1 MLTNVFRGRIF
12 WLGREPL
19 TPGARY
25 KMKLCTGEYPVEVEK
40 IEKVIDVNDLA
51 TASRTTSSAMPS
63 PRWCCVRGERW
74 RSIRSTTTCSPAGS
88 FSSRTTTSSAAACIN
103 MDGYADQRR
112 QAIKSTNIFLVEHRV
127 PIEERWKTN
136 GHRGGILWMTGLSGA
151 GKSTRVLARAASIPK
166 GLSRLRARRR
176 QRPSWSAPTWAFRR
190 AIGREHPPSSVRPPS
205 CSPAPAFWC

>member
-51 TASRTTSSAMPS
+51 TSEPNYVERNAIAEVVLR
-63 PRWCCVRGERW
+63 RGERW

-88 FSSRTTTSSAAACIN
+88 SRRGLRHRRRRPHQYGRPPTSAGRRSSRPTSSSSNTACRSKSA
-103 MDGYADQRR
+103 GRPT
-112 QAIKSTNIFLVEHRV
+112 AI
-127 PIEERWKTN
+127 
-136 GHRGGILWMTGLSGA
+136 GA
-151 GKSTRVLARAASIPK
+151 GFVDDRPV
-166 GLSRLRARRR
+166 RRR
-176 QRPSWSAPTWAFRR
+176 
-190 AIGREHPPSSVRPPS
+190 
-205 CSPAPAFWC
+205 